1 MDDMVENT
9 DKLIEQLN
17 QLMSTLD
24 NVKAYIY
31 IKDINGKYT
40 FANRMVCDLFG
51 LPLSEIV
58 GKGDDCFFD
67 VSKSDNLSK
76 FDSQVLH
83 HGKRIESIETNFIK
97 LTGES
102 RIYSVVKCP
111 LYGSTGKISGMCGI
125 SIDITE
131 KHDMEQKLKSVN
143 QMLRTILDNAPSFI
157 YMKDSNC
164 KYSYVNVNFAK
175 YLGLSESD
183 IVGKT
188 DAEIMPLEIAERIA
202 ELDQEMFATG
212 NNVSGEEVLIGQDGD
227 PNYFWSV
234 KIPLI
239 ANDSIYALVG
249 ISYDITDL
257 TLLKI
262 QLESQN
268 EELQNVLAQKNLFM
282 GIVVHDLR
290 NPISA
295 ILGISEII
303 AEQVSDDLKS
313 LPKLISEAS
322 ASMLELVNSLLDISE
337 IESGKLTLNKSNLD
351 YVQFVDSTVRLNQI
365 LASNKNI
372 TIQEAFNIKECY
384 VDIDKG
390 KIEQV
395 LNNLLSN
402 AVKYSNPNKT
412 ITVKLSVSDGVV
424 LTQVIDQGL
433 GIPHDEIPNVFQ
445 YFKKTSVHP
454 TANEKSHGL
463 GLAIAKKIVEGHG
476 GNIYV
481 TSQVGVGST
490 FEFTLPVLP

>member
-1 MDDMVENT
+1 
-9 DKLIEQLN
+9 
-17 QLMSTLD
+17 
-24 NVKAYIY
+24 
-31 IKDINGKYT
+31 
-40 FANRMVCDLFG
+40 
-51 LPLSEIV
+51 
-58 GKGDDCFFD
+58 
-67 VSKSDNLSK
+67 
-76 FDSQVLH
+76 
-83 HGKRIESIETNFIK
+83 
-97 LTGES
+97 
-102 RIYSVVKCP
+102 
-111 LYGSTGKISGMCGI
+111 
-125 SIDITE
+125 
-131 KHDMEQKLKSVN
+131 MEQELKSVN
-143 QMLRTILDNAPSFI
+143 QMLRSILDNAPSFI
-157 YMKDSNC
+157 YMKDSDC
-164 KYSYVNVNFAK
+164 KYSYVNANFAR
-175 YLGLSESD
+175 YLGLSQDE
-183 IVGKT
+183 IVGRT
-188 DAEIMPLEIAERIA
+188 DAEIMPIEIAERIA
-202 ELDQEMFATG
+202 LLDQEMFTTG
-212 NNVSGEEVLIGQDGD
+212 SKVSGEEVLMGQDGD

-239 ANDSIYALVG
+239 ANNTIYALVG

-268 EELQNVLAQKNLFM
+268 EELQNVLEQKNLFM

-303 AEQVSDDLKS
+303 SDQVSDEIKS
-313 LPKLISEAS
+313 LSKLISEAS

-337 IESGKLTLNKSNLD
+337 IETGKLTLNRTTLD
-351 YVQFVDSTVRLNQI
+351 YVQFVGNTVRLNEI
-365 LASNKNI
+365 LASKKNI
-372 TIQEAFNIKECY
+372 TIKEDFNIKECFL
-384 VDIDKG
+384 DIDKG

-412 ITVKLSVSDGVV
+412 ITVRLSASDGVV
-424 LTQVIDQGL
+424 LTQVVDQGL
-433 GIPHDEIPNVFQ
+433 GIPHDEIANVFQ

-481 TSQVGVGST
+481 TSQVGVGSI

>member
-1 MDDMVENT
+1 MDDVAGNT
-9 DKLIEQLN
+9 DKLIERIS

-24 NVKAYIY
+24 NVNAYIY
-31 IKDINGKYT
+31 TKDLNGKYT

-58 GKGDDCFFD
+58 GKSDGCFFD
-67 VSKSDNLSK
+67 VSKSDDLLRM
-76 FDSQVLH
+76 DRQVLH
-83 HGKRIESIETNFIK
+83 QGRRIESLETNYLK
-97 LTGES
+97 QTNET

-111 LYGSTGKISGMCGI
+111 LYGLSGEISGMCGI

-131 KHDMEQKLKSVN
+131 KHTMEQELKSVN
-143 QMLRTILDNAPSFI
+143 QMLRSILDNAPSFI
-157 YMKDSNC
+157 YMKDSDC
-164 KYSYVNVNFAK
+164 KYSYVNANFAR
-175 YLGLSESD
+175 YLGLSQDE
-183 IVGKT
+183 IVGRT
-188 DAEIMPLEIAERIA
+188 DAEIMPMEIAERIA
-202 ELDQEMFATG
+202 LLDQEMFTTG
-212 NNVSGEEVLIGQDGD
+212 SKVSGEEVLMGQDGD

-239 ANDSIYALVG
+239 ANNTIYALVG

-268 EELQNVLAQKNLFM
+268 EELQNVLEQKNLFM

-303 AEQVSDDLKS
+303 SDQVSDEIKS
-313 LPKLISEAS
+313 LSKLISEAS

-337 IESGKLTLNKSNLD
+337 IESGKLTLNKNNLD

-372 TIQEAFNIKECY
+372 TIQEAFNIKVCY

-412 ITVKLSVSDGVV
+412 ITVKLSVSDGAV

-481 TSQVGVGST
+481 TSQVGVGSM